1 MRSSQIEMFLS
12 AVETGSIAGAARALE
27 KSRTTVSAAIG
38 ALEDNLGVELLSR
51 SGNSV
56 MLTDAGRMIHDDCE
70 RLLQAAFDIEA
81 KCRQFENGIES
92 ALRIGRDDA
101 LPEAFWRATMREIR
115 QRFPDSSVSLY
126 VAPPP
131 ELYEMVDENMVDVA
145 FGLLP
150 ETRAFGR
157 ISSKKLG
164 QVRMMSVV
172 HKDHPLAALKRVSR
186 ADLELH
192 TEVTLAYVDD
202 EGLKALDPIS
212 HHYLALPFYERLRD
226 AVLDG
231 SGWSNVPSMLLRKYL
246 RSGTVQVLRHA
257 SAMQWQPYG
266 EITASDARRGAL
278 TAWLSD
284 RPEAFLIE
292 EAE

>member
-1 MRSSQIEMFLS
+1 MRSSQIEMFLT
-12 AVETGSIAGAARALE
+12 AVEEGSIAGAARELS
-27 KSRTTVSAAIG
+27 KSRTTVSAAIS
-38 ALEDNLGVELLSR
+38 ALEDNLGVQLLKR

-56 MLTDAGRMIHDDCE
+56 ALTDVGRMVHDDCE
-70 RLLQAAFDIEA
+70 RLLQAAYDVEA
-81 KCRQFENGIES
+81 KCRQFESGIRS

-101 LPEAFWRATMREIR
+101 LPESFWRTIMREIR
-115 QRFPDSSVSLY
+115 QLFPDSSVSLY

-157 ISSKKLG
+157 IKSKKLG

-172 HKDHPLAALKRVSR
+172 NKDHPLARLQRIQR
-186 ADLELH
+186 ADLERY
-192 TEVTLAYVDD
+192 TEITLAYVDD

-212 HHYLALPFYERLRD
+212 PHYIALPFYEHLRD

-231 SGWSNVPSMLLRKYL
+231 SGWSNVPSLLLRKYL
-246 RSGTVQVLRHA
+246 RSGTLQVLRH
-257 SAMQWQPYG
+257 SDAMQWQPYG
-266 EITASDARRGAL
+266 QITAMDGHTGAL
-278 TAWLSD
+278 TIWLAD
-284 RPEAFLIE
+284 RLEAFL
-292 EAE
+292 AENS

>member
-1 MRSSQIEMFLS
+1 MFLT
-12 AVETGSIAGAARALE
+12 AVEEGSIAGAARELS
-27 KSRTTVSAAIG
+27 KSRTTVSAAIS
-38 ALEDNLGVELLSR
+38 ALEDNLGVQLLKR

-56 MLTDAGRMIHDDCE
+56 ALTDVGRMVHDDCE
-70 RLLQAAFDIEA
+70 RLLQAAYDVEA
-81 KCRQFENGIES
+81 KCRQFESGIES

-101 LPEAFWRATMREIR
+101 LPESFWRTIMREIR
-115 QRFPDSSVSLY
+115 QLFPDSSVSLY

-157 ISSKKLG
+157 IKSKKLG

-172 HKDHPLAALKRVSR
+172 NKDHPLARLQRIQR
-186 ADLELH
+186 ADLERY
-192 TEVTLAYVDD
+192 TEITLAYVDD

-212 HHYLALPFYERLRD
+212 PHYIALPFYEHLRD

-231 SGWSNVPSMLLRKYL
+231 SGWSNVPSLLLRKYL
-246 RSGTVQVLRHA
+246 RSGTLQVLRH
-257 SAMQWQPYG
+257 SDAMQWQPYG
-266 EITASDARRGAL
+266 QITAMDGHTGAL
-278 TAWLSD
+278 TIWLAD
-284 RPEAFLIE
+284 RLEAFL
-292 EAE
+292 AENS

>member
-38 ALEDNLGVELLSR
+38 ALEDNLGVALLSR

-131 ELYEMVDENMVDVA
+131 ELYEMVE
-145 FGLLP
+145 
-150 ETRAFGR
+150 
-157 ISSKKLG
+157 KL
-164 QVRMMSVV
+164 
-172 HKDHPLAALKRVSR
+172 K
-186 ADLELH
+186 
-192 TEVTLAYVDD
+192 
-202 EGLKALDPIS
+202 I
-212 HHYLALPFYERLRD
+212 
-226 AVLDG
+226 
-231 SGWSNVPSMLLRKYL
+231 
-246 RSGTVQVLRHA
+246 
-257 SAMQWQPYG
+257 
-266 EITASDARRGAL
+266 
-278 TAWLSD
+278 
-284 RPEAFLIE
+284 
-292 EAE
+292 

>member
-1 MRSSQIEMFLS
+1 MFLT
-12 AVETGSIAGAARALE
+12 AVEEGSIAGAARELS
-27 KSRTTVSAAIG
+27 KSRTTVSAAIS
-38 ALEDNLGVELLSR
+38 ALEDSLGVELLKR

-56 MLTDAGRMIHDDCE
+56 GLTDAGRMIHDDCE

-81 KCRQFENGIES
+81 KCRQFESGIES

-101 LPEAFWRATMREIR
+101 LPESFWRATMREIR
-115 QRFPDSSVSLY
+115 QLFPDSSVSLY

-150 ETRAFGR
+150 ETRSFGR
-157 ISSKKLG
+157 IKSSKLG

-172 HKDHPLAALKRVSR
+172 NKDHPLAKLQRIQR
-186 ADLELH
+186 ADLERY
-192 TEVTLAYVDD
+192 TEITLAYVDD

-212 HHYLALPFYERLRD
+212 PHYIALPFYEHLRD

-231 SGWSNVPSMLLRKYL
+231 SGWSNVPSLLLRKYL
-246 RSGTVQVLRHA
+246 RSGTLQVLRHA
-257 SAMQWQPYG
+257 DAMQWQPYG
-266 EITASDARRGAL
+266 QITAMDGHTGAL
-278 TAWLSD
+278 TIWLAD
-284 RPEAFLIE
+284 RLEAFL
-292 EAE
+292 AENS